1 MNLAAAWHAVIA
13 RVRAKHH
20 PLPSF
25 HAALQAGGGQA
36 GAVDRGMDSV
46 SVTKIVGSVGRSQNL
61 RSDFFYLTGRAVTQ
75 RFLRIE
81 QAMRAGIQLP
91 PIELYKLKSGASP
104 ADAGRSEYYVVDGHH
119 RVAMARKLGQEFIDA
134 HIVEYQTRD
143 ARLAHTLRSVPLLR
157 DAPATDLAE
166 LWKHLTEI
174 RVPAGAIIC
183 RRHEPGD
190 RLFIV
195 KAGSVEVRL
204 GVGADGVSL
213 YRLEAG
219 DCFGEMALL
228 TGQPR
233 SADVV
238 ALNETTVWSLDRPS
252 FDAVV
257 NQSVPLLRA
266 LNRSVAQRLSMAT
279 TVIEQTRFS
288 SFQSGPG
295 GLRFGAYRVV
305 AQLGSG
311 GMSVVYSAVREHD
324 STTVALKVLPAAWGA
339 ASELQA
345 RLRREAEVLQTIQ
358 HPNVIRLLEVG
369 EVSERA
375 GGGSFLAL
383 EWVPDALDRV
393 LRVHSP
399 DPLEPRVALMIARGV
414 ASGLAAVH
422 AAGMIH
428 RDVKPSNVL
437 LRADGQPV
445 LTDFGLSA
453 ALAESQERARL
464 TPPDTLV
471 GTADYLA
478 PEAVLGRTIDGRLD
492 LYALGVVLYE
502 MLAGYVPFAGRD
514 SLQTLRAQVEEHE
527 PALPA
532 SIPAGAR
539 MVVERAL
546 QKDPDKRFSSAL
558 EFVQAL
564 DAAREN

>member
-1 MNLAAAWHAVIA
+1 
-13 RVRAKHH
+13 
-20 PLPSF
+20 
-25 HAALQAGGGQA
+25 
-36 GAVDRGMDSV
+36 
-46 SVTKIVGSVGRSQNL
+46 
-61 RSDFFYLTGRAVTQ
+61 
-75 RFLRIE
+75 
-81 QAMRAGIQLP
+81 
-91 PIELYKLKSGASP
+91 
-104 ADAGRSEYYVVDGHH
+104 
-119 RVAMARKLGQEFIDA
+119 MARKLGQEFIDA
-134 HIVEYQTRD
+134 HVVEYQTRD
-143 ARLAHTLRSVPLLR
+143 GRLAHVLRGVPLLR
-157 DAPATDLAE
+157 DAPAADLAE
-166 LWKHLTEI
+166 LWKRLTEL
-174 RVPAGAIIC
+174 RFPAGAIIC

-190 RLFIV
+190 RLYIV
-195 KAGSVEVRL
+195 KSGSVEVRL
-204 GVGADGVSL
+204 GVGTDGVSL

-238 ALNETTVWSLDRPS
+238 ALDETTAWSLDRPD

-257 NQSVPLLRA
+257 NQSVALLRA

-288 SFQSGPG
+288 SFEPGPS
-295 GLRFGAYRVV
+295 GLRFGGYRVV

-311 GMSVVYSAVREHD
+311 GMSVVYSAVREDD

-339 ASELQA
+339 GTELQA
-345 RLRREAEVLQTIQ
+345 RLRREARVLQGIR
-358 HPNVIRLLEVG
+358 HPNVVRLLEVG

-375 GGGSFLAL
+375 GGGVFLAL

-393 LRVHSP
+393 LRVHYP
-399 DPLEPRVALMIARGV
+399 RPLEPRVALTIARGI

-437 LRADGQPV
+437 LRANGQPV

-453 ALAESQERARL
+453 ALADSRAQARL

-478 PEAVLGRTIDGRLD
+478 PEAVLGRDVDRRLD

-502 MLAGYVPFAGRD
+502 MLSGFVPFAGRD
-514 SLQTLRAQVEEHE
+514 SLQTLRAHVEEVV

-532 SIPAGAR
+532 GIPVAAR
-539 MVVERAL
+539 TIVERAL
-546 QKDPDKRFSSAL
+546 QKDPDNRFSSAL
-558 EFVQAL
+558 ELLESL
-564 DAAREN
+564 DAALAAP